1 MINEYNT
8 DMAENELGIEIIPG
22 VRYPFTESGIASDAF
37 NAWMSMSFTAVLGN
51 FDELKPVKHYGE
63 YFQDQDREYEKVGKP
78 GLFEAIMESSNPEGI
93 AAFDQ
98 LVDEFNSDLP
108 RIVEQKDGQAIQ
120 TFFRRAGELKDS
132 KPNQD
137 QNRTG

>member
-8 DMAENELGIEIIPG
+8 DMAENEPDIEIIPG

-37 NAWMSMSFTAVLGN
+37 NAWMPMSFTAVLGN

-63 YFQDQDREYEKVGKP
+63 YFQDQDRKYEEAGKP
-78 GLFEAIMESSNPEGI
+78 GLFEAIMERSNPAGVAE
-93 AAFDQ
+93 FDQ
-98 LVDEFNSDLP
+98 LVDEFNADLP
-108 RIVEQKDGQAIQ
+108 RIVEQKDGEAIQ
-120 TFFRRAGELKDS
+120 TLIRRAGELRDS

-137 QNRTG
+137 QSPI